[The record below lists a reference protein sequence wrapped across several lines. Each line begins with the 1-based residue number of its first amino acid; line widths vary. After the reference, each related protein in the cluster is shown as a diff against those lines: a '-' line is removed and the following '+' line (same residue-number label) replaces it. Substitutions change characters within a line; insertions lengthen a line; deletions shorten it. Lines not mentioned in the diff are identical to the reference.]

1 MQHNSAQRVL
11 PLVNSKK
18 YWAILEEYLQEEEQL
33 IHQALVAATS
43 EQEMY
48 RLQGKAI
55 LLGSL
60 LSLQENARASIKDG
74 PEREY
79 PKDT

>member
-33 IHQALVAATS
+33 ILQELVVAIS
-43 EQEMY
+43 EPEMH

-60 LSLQENARASIKDG
+60 LSLRDNARASIEDG

-79 PKDT
+79 VKD